1 MPLPPFA
8 ASAAFTIGIELELQV
23 VGTYEYD
30 LVNGASDLL
39 REARTRGLVGE
50 IKPEI
55 TGGMIEVSTGICD
68 DCGSALEQ
76 LRELRGRLL
85 AAARRLDLG
94 LCGGG
99 THPFQHWH
107 ERRIVDAPRFRQ
119 LTDLYGYL
127 MKQFTVF
134 GQHIH
139 LGCPDADGALRLLHS
154 LGRYIPH
161 FIALAACS
169 PFVQGADTGYQSAR
183 LNSVTAFPLAGRA
196 PFVLSWR
203 EFESY
208 FEKMTRTGVVAGM
221 KDFYWD
227 IRPKPEYGTIELRV
241 MDTPLTIDK
250 AAALGGYLQAL
261 ARYLSVERP
270 FAPREDDYL
279 VYSFNRFQASR
290 FGLHGMIVD
299 PQSGEQRPLRD
310 DLIATLARVEG
321 HAADARAE
329 DACRALL
336 RFAHHGESDADW
348 LRAQYARERSLAE
361 VVRLQCERWER
372 DRPGLTRAAG
382 AADAPARG

>member
-1 MPLPPFA
+1 MALPPFA
-8 ASAAFTIGIELELQV
+8 KSDAFTIGIELEMQV
-23 VGTYEYD
+23 VGTYDYD
-30 LVNGASDLL
+30 LVNGAPDLL
-39 REARTRGLVGE
+39 REVKTKGMVGE

-55 TGGMIEVSTGICD
+55 TGAMIEISTGICG
-68 DCGSALEQ
+68 DCGTALDQ
-76 LRELRGRLL
+76 LRDLRGRLL
-85 AAARRLDLG
+85 AAARKLDLG

-99 THPFQHWH
+99 THPFQLWH

-139 LGCPDADGALRLLHS
+139 LGCPDADTALRMLHS

-169 PFVQGADTGYQSAR
+169 PFVQGADTGFQSAR

-196 PFVLSWR
+196 PFVLTWR
-203 EFESY
+203 EFEVY

-261 ARYLSVERP
+261 ARYLSIERP
-270 FAPREDDYL
+270 FEPREDDY
-279 VYSFNRFQASR
+279 
-290 FGLHGMIVD
+290 
-299 PQSGEQRPLRD
+299 P
-310 DLIATLARVEG
+310 
-321 HAADARAE
+321 
-329 DACRALL
+329 
-336 RFAHHGESDADW
+336 
-348 LRAQYARERSLAE
+348 
-361 VVRLQCERWER
+361 
-372 DRPGLTRAAG
+372 
-382 AADAPARG
+382 

>member
-8 ASAAFTIGIELELQV
+8 HSDAFTIGVELELQV

-30 LVNGASDLL
+30 LANGATDLL
-39 REARTRGLVGE
+39 REVNTKGLVGE

-55 TGGMIEVSTGICD
+55 TGGMIELSTGVCG
-68 DCGSALEQ
+68 DCVVAVEQ
-76 LRELRGRLL
+76 LTDLRDRLL
-85 AAARRLDLG
+85 AAAARLDLG

-134 GQHIH
+134 GQHVHI
-139 LGCPDADGALRLLHS
+139 GCPDADSALRLLHS

-161 FIALAACS
+161 FIALSACS
-169 PFVQGADTGYQSAR
+169 PYVQGADTGFQSAR
-183 LNSVTAFPLAGRA
+183 LNSVFAFPLSGRA

-203 EFESY
+203 EFEAY

-227 IRPKPEYGTIELRV
+227 IRPKPEFGTIELRV
-241 MDTPLTIDK
+241 MDTPLTIHK
-250 AAALGGYLQAL
+250 AAALAGYLQAL
-261 ARYLSVERP
+261 ARYLTIEKP
-270 FAPREDDYL
+270 FEPREDDYL
-279 VYSFNRFQASR
+279 VYTFNRFQASR
-290 FGLHGMIVD
+290 FGLHGLIVD

-310 DLIATLARVEG
+310 DLIATLARVEP
-321 HAADARAE
+321 HATDCRADA
-329 DACRALL
+329 ACAALM
-336 RFAHHGESDADW
+336 RFVTGGESDADW
-348 LRAQYARERSLAE
+348 LRAQFARERSLAD
-361 VVRLQCERWER
+361 VVRLQCERWEAK
-372 DRPGLTRAAG
+372 DTAL
-382 AADAPARG
+382 

>member
-1 MPLPPFA
+1 MALPPFA
-8 ASAAFTIGIELELQV
+8 RSDTFTIGIELEMQV

-30 LVNGASDLL
+30 LVNGATDLL
-39 REARTRGLVGE
+39 REVKTRGLVGE

-55 TGGMIEVSTGICD
+55 TGAMIEISTGICG
-68 DCGSALEQ
+68 DCGTALDQ
-76 LRELRGRLL
+76 LRDLRGRLL
-85 AAARRLDLG
+85 AAARKLDLG

-99 THPFQHWH
+99 THPFQLWH

-139 LGCPDADGALRLLHS
+139 LGCPDADTALRMLHS

-169 PFVQGADTGYQSAR
+169 PFVQGADTGFQSAR

-196 PFVLSWR
+196 PFVLTWR
-203 EFESY
+203 EFEAY

-261 ARYLSVERP
+261 ARYLSIERP
-270 FAPREDDYL
+270 FEPREDDYL
-279 VYSFNRFQASR
+279 VYTFNRFQASR
-290 FGLHGMIVD
+290 FGLHGTLVD
-299 PQSGEQRPLRD
+299 PATGEQRSLRD
-310 DLIATLARVEG
+310 DIIATLARVEG
-321 HAADARAE
+321 HAADTRAE

-336 RFAHHGESDADW
+336 RFAHRNESDADW
-348 LRAQYARERSLAE
+348 LRAQYAREPTLAE
-361 VVRLQCERWER
+361 IVRLQCEAWQS
-372 DRPGLTRAAG
+372 DSPSLTPLPAPSAAHG
-382 AADAPARG
+382 

>member
-1 MPLPPFA
+1 MALPAFA
-8 ASAAFTIGIELELQV
+8 RSAAFTIGIELELQV

-30 LVNGASDLL
+30 LVNGAADLL
-39 REARTRGLVGE
+39 REVRTKGLAGE

-55 TGGMIEVSTGICD
+55 TGSMIEVSTGVCD

-76 LRELRGRLL
+76 LRELRARLL
-85 AAARRLDLG
+85 AAARKLNLG

-99 THPFQHWH
+99 THPFQVWH

-139 LGCPDADGALRLLHS
+139 LGCADADGALRLLHS
-154 LGRYIPH
+154 LGRYVPH

-169 PFVQGADTGYQSAR
+169 PFVQGADTGFQSAR

-196 PFVLSWR
+196 PCLLTWR
-203 EFESY
+203 EFEAY

-241 MDTPLTIDK
+241 MDTPLTLDK

-261 ARYLSVERP
+261 ARHLEIDRP

-290 FGLHGMIVD
+290 FGLRGSIVD
-299 PQSGEQRPLRD
+299 PHSGEQRSLRD
-310 DLIATLARVEG
+310 DLIATLARVEA
-321 HAADARAE
+321 HAVDARA
-329 DACRALL
+329 DQACLALL
-336 RFAHHGESDADW
+336 RWVHRADSDADW
-348 LRAQYARERSLAE
+348 LRHRHAREGSLSE
-361 VVRLQCERWER
+361 VVRQQCEVWAGDCPTLAPEAM
-372 DRPGLTRAAG
+372 TSEARA
-382 AADAPARG
+382 

>member
-1 MPLPPFA
+1 M
-8 ASAAFTIGIELELQV
+8 QV
-23 VGTYEYD
+23 VGTYDYD
-30 LVNGASDLL
+30 LVNGAPDLL
-39 REARTRGLVGE
+39 REVKTKGLVGE

-55 TGGMIEVSTGICD
+55 TGAMIEVSTGVCG
-68 DCGSALEQ
+68 DCGTALDQ
-76 LRELRGRLL
+76 LRDLRGRLL
-85 AAARRLDLG
+85 AAARKLDLG

-99 THPFQHWH
+99 THPFQVWH

-139 LGCPDADGALRLLHS
+139 LGCPDADSALRMLHS

-169 PFVQGADTGYQSAR
+169 PYVQGADTGFQSAR

-196 PFVLSWR
+196 PFVLTWR
-203 EFESY
+203 EFEAY

-261 ARYLSVERP
+261 ARYLSIERP
-270 FAPREDDYL
+270 FEPREDDYL
-279 VYSFNRFQASR
+279 VYTFNRFQASR
-290 FGLHGMIVD
+290 FGLHGTLVD
-299 PQSGEQRPLRD
+299 PASGEQRTLRD
-310 DLIATLARVEG
+310 DIIATLARVEG

-336 RFAHHGESDADW
+336 RFAHRNESDADW
-348 LRAQYARERSLAE
+348 LRTQYAREPTLAE
-361 VVRLQCERWER
+361 IVRLQCESWQS
-372 DRPGLTRAAG
+372 DSPALTPLLASAA
-382 AADAPARG
+382 AH

>member
-1 MPLPPFA
+1 MALPPFA
-8 ASAAFTIGIELELQV
+8 RSDAFTIGIELELQV

-39 REARTRGLVGE
+39 RVVRAKGLEGE

-55 TGGMIEVSTGICD
+55 TGGMIEISTGVCG
-68 DCGSALEQ
+68 DCGIALEQ
-76 LRELRGRLL
+76 LRELRARLL
-85 AAARRLDLG
+85 AAARKLDLG

-99 THPFQHWH
+99 THPFQLWH

-139 LGCPDADGALRLLHS
+139 LGCPDADTALTMLHS

-169 PFVQGADTGYQSAR
+169 PYVQGADTGYQSAR

-196 PFVLSWR
+196 PFVLTWR
-203 EFESY
+203 EFEAY
-208 FEKMTRTGVVAGM
+208 FDKMTRTGVVAGM

-261 ARYLSVERP
+261 ARYISAEKP

-299 PQSGEQRPLRD
+299 PATGEQRPLRD
-310 DLIATLARVEG
+310 DIIATLARVES
-321 HAADARAE
+321 HATDARAD

-336 RFAHHGESDADW
+336 RFAHRNESDADW
-348 LRAQYARERSLAE
+348 LRAQHAREKSLSE
-361 VVRLQCERWER
+361 VVRLQCEAWEH
-372 DRPGLTRAAG
+372 DSPALLPAPLATAG
-382 AADAPARG
+382 

>member
-1 MPLPPFA
+1 MALPAFA
-8 ASAAFTIGIELELQV
+8 RSDAFTIGIELEMQV

-30 LVNGASDLL
+30 LVNAAADLL
-39 REARTRGLVGE
+39 REAKTKGLVGE

-55 TGGMIEVSTGICD
+55 TGGMIEVSTGVCG
-68 DCGSALEQ
+68 DCGTALEQ

-85 AAARRLDLG
+85 AAARRLDVG

-99 THPFQHWH
+99 THPFQQWH

-139 LGCPDADGALRLLHS
+139 LGCPDADTALRMLHT
-154 LGRYIPH
+154 LGRYVPH

-196 PFVLSWR
+196 PFVLTWR
-203 EFESY
+203 EFEAY
-208 FEKMTRTGVVAGM
+208 FDKMTRTGVVAGM

-261 ARYLSVERP
+261 ARYISTEKP
-270 FAPREDDYL
+270 FEPREDDYL
-279 VYSFNRFQASR
+279 VYTFNRFQASR
-290 FGLHGMIVD
+290 FGLHGTIVD
-299 PQSGEQRPLRD
+299 PQTGEQRPLRD
-310 DLIATLARVEG
+310 DLIATLARVEA
-321 HAADARAE
+321 HATDARA
-329 DACRALL
+329 DAACRALL
-336 RFAHHGESDADW
+336 RFTHRNESDADW
-348 LRAQYARERSLAE
+348 LRAQHARERSLSE
-361 VVRLQCERWER
+361 VVRLQCEGWER
-372 DRPGLTRAAG
+372 DSPALTPVAG
-382 AADAPARG
+382 ETDEPVRG